1 MKKIISLLILIFIF
15 SCDEQIP
22 TTCGVENPV
31 EQLSFLQ
38 EAKNTIDVVQCA
50 GKSQIIQY
58 TYNNE
63 TVFLV
68 NICDSFVDGQTLVYN
83 CKGEVLC
90 TFGGIAGENTCP
102 DFETQATNKIL
113 LYGDE

>member
-1 MKKIISLLILIFIF
+1 MKKVITFLFLIFIF

-22 TTCGVENPV
+22 TTCGVEDPLQ
-31 EQLSFLQ
+31 QLYFLQ

-58 TYNNE
+58 TYKNE
-63 TVFLV
+63 IVFLV
-68 NICDSFVDGQTLVYN
+68 NICNSIVDGQTQVYN
-83 CKGEVLC
+83 CQGEVIC
-90 TFGGIAGENTCP
+90 KFGGIAGENTCA
-102 DFETQATNKIL
+102 DFDTEAKNKIL